1 LKRWSIYII
10 SLLFFPAFYTAG
22 QTPVIERLKKNIRQA
37 GSEKEKLKAI
47 LSLCEQGYSLH
58 SDTLMLY
65 AEKAKQLAT
74 DLRNPHDEVE
84 AMYYYSYAL
93 TNKGQIDSSL
103 NVANRC
109 LAILSGK
116 VSDPVLQ
123 VKLLNQK
130 GRCYMRKNQ
139 YRDAIDMGYQVIS
152 GAEKSRDTLLQMM
165 GKTLIGWAYLEMGQ
179 QNEALSWHLK
189 AFKTT
194 SNILQLEKYS
204 ILFANLAINYNNLG
218 KTDSAFYFI
227 NKAVSYSR
235 KHQNLFAL
243 SNSLA
248 IQAQLFVR
256 SGQAKQAESPLREV
270 VEIRKLIG
278 DPFYIVSDMSQL
290 GLYYAH
296 NGQPEKG
303 VTICNEGIAIA
314 NEYKI
319 DTKLFFLYSTLAEN
333 YKALGDHGKHAETLT
348 KIISLKD
355 SVYAKNSALALAEMQ
370 TKYEL
375 QKKENTNIQLEL
387 NLTRKNY
394 LLYGSILLSALAA
407 LSAFLIF
414 KNYRRKEKMKM
425 ELALAE
431 EKRQAEKGISEAEE
445 KERKRIAADLHD
457 NLGAYAA
464 SIASNL
470 DSISFANDH
479 PDNLVA
485 IQELRNNSQA
495 IVSQLNDTIWALKK
509 ETLSLTAISDR
520 IKIFVQRIQRSYP
533 DIMIDIRENI
543 INDFR
548 LQPIQAFH
556 LFRIV
561 QEAINNALRHSGC
574 KQIFVDIMANRSW
587 YVSIQDDGKGM
598 QNGKV
603 RAPKTGN
610 GLSNMEARAFESD
623 WEIRWKADSGN
634 GTKVIIESVSE

>member
-1 LKRWSIYII
+1 MKRWSIYII

-74 DLRNPHDEVE
+74 DLRNLHDEVE

-179 QNEALSWHLK
+179 QSEALSWHLK

-256 SGQAKQAESPLREV
+256 SGQAKQAESPLQEV

-303 VTICNEGIAIA
+303 V
-314 NEYKI
+314 
-319 DTKLFFLYSTLAEN
+319 
-333 YKALGDHGKHAETLT
+333 
-348 KIISLKD
+348 
-355 SVYAKNSALALAEMQ
+355 
-370 TKYEL
+370 
-375 QKKENTNIQLEL
+375 
-387 NLTRKNY
+387 
-394 LLYGSILLSALAA
+394 
-407 LSAFLIF
+407 
-414 KNYRRKEKMKM
+414 
-425 ELALAE
+425 
-431 EKRQAEKGISEAEE
+431 
-445 KERKRIAADLHD
+445 D
-457 NLGAYAA
+457 NL
-464 SIASNL
+464 
-470 DSISFANDH
+470 
-479 PDNLVA
+479 
-485 IQELRNNSQA
+485 
-495 IVSQLNDTIWALKK
+495 
-509 ETLSLTAISDR
+509 
-520 IKIFVQRIQRSYP
+520 
-533 DIMIDIRENI
+533 
-543 INDFR
+543 
-548 LQPIQAFH
+548 
-556 LFRIV
+556 
-561 QEAINNALRHSGC
+561 
-574 KQIFVDIMANRSW
+574 
-587 YVSIQDDGKGM
+587 
-598 QNGKV
+598 
-603 RAPKTGN
+603 
-610 GLSNMEARAFESD
+610 
-623 WEIRWKADSGN
+623 
-634 GTKVIIESVSE
+634 